1 MTRELEDAV
10 VRVSTWLS
18 RLPRA
23 AYRGPGLRATPI
35 AEIETLVAAYS
46 TVLKPTLP
54 AQGIDTRSA
63 IDAQRR
69 GPKGESPVANGDAPK
84 GAS

>member
-54 AQGIDTRSA
+54 AQGIETARAAETERLS
-63 IDAQRR
+63 
-69 GPKGESPVANGDAPK
+69 PKGESPVAESDAPNQ
-84 GAS
+84 